1 MPSFCA
7 VFNCSNRDDRE
18 KDKCNYRFSSI
29 VKNNNKEDL
38 KLSKLRRK
46 NWLAQIF
53 RKGLKRKLE
62 S

>member
-7 VFNCSNRDDRE
+7 VFNYSNRDDRE
-18 KDKCNYRFSSI
+18 KDKCNYHFSSI

-46 NWLAQIF
+46 N
-53 RKGLKRKLE
+53 
-62 S
+62 